1 MKGRRRGEEAERGDM
16 QNIPACD
23 FRSNLFKFIYRAK
36 KAQLRPSESK
46 GPTVAKKIDG
56 FANGRDRCINIKNAG
71 MRRLEDAVIE
81 YHLLLSTLYEL
92 EERGESVRP
101 LFRAG
106 EPRWVG
112 RVRECLAIPVWLQ
125 MLGSAWAVSTLMF
138 WIALPYLSL
147 ERGIRRVQ
155 LWLA

>member
-1 MKGRRRGEEAERGDM
+1 
-16 QNIPACD
+16 
-23 FRSNLFKFIYRAK
+23 
-36 KAQLRPSESK
+36 
-46 GPTVAKKIDG
+46 
-56 FANGRDRCINIKNAG
+56 
-71 MRRLEDAVIE
+71 MRRIEDAVIE
-81 YHLLLSTLYEL
+81 YHLLLSTLYDL

-112 RVRECLAIPVWLQ
+112 RIRECLAIPVWLQ

-138 WIALPYLSL
+138 WVALPYLSL